1 VIFNQY
7 AKPIVNALTLGAA
20 LGVWLLPAA
29 PTVASNHIDSPLTT
43 QDRGA
48 NIADHYAFLDPN
60 DNSKIVLIMSTQGF
74 IVSSEHF
81 GMGIFDSNQRYRWEF
96 ASGDDA
102 SPSKYIDVYYSPGL
116 GHLTAQTATI
126 LLPGGHRFTAPT
138 TVAVQTPHPN
148 PPIITT
154 DSATGARFFAGVM
167 DDPFFLDDTGANLF
181 VASSVMH
188 PGHPDKSLLGR
199 REGRNTYA
207 GFNTLITAIEL
218 PVSMLKGGSDVIAID
233 TVTQRQR
240 NQTLRQDGEI
250 FGSGDIQTVDR
261 EGVPFVNNVL
271 IPPPLKN
278 QFGTSNTVEDARGK
292 FRPAITEGDE
302 VGTPPGSAFS
312 LGIEVGDLAGLKAK
326 LEKAGIASLK
336 ALATDNAHIAKI
348 LDLVQLHG
356 DFLRLN
362 VKVPNAGPG
371 GGTNVGG
378 GFLHDGGRRLQDD
391 VSTETFTLIN
401 NGVRLTDDVLHDEQP
416 FRSIFPFV
424 ADPNQPYPPGHER
437 SNMMQ

>member
-148 PPIITT
+148 PPIITI

-188 PGHPDKSLLGR
+188 PAHPDKSLLGR

-292 FRPAITEGDE
+292 FRPAI
-302 VGTPPGSAFS
+302 
-312 LGIEVGDLAGLKAK
+312 
-326 LEKAGIASLK
+326 IASLK

-362 VKVPNAGPG
+362 VKVPNAGRG

>member
-1 VIFNQY
+1 MIFNQY

-292 FRPAITEGDE
+292 FRPAI
-302 VGTPPGSAFS
+302 
-312 LGIEVGDLAGLKAK
+312 
-326 LEKAGIASLK
+326 IASLK